1 MSKRRINNLLSR
13 DDIGG
18 RELGKILITS
28 LVNDLNQLRDENK
41 KRLFEDEE
49 FIRAEQSLT
58 SPLQWRIYSSYKALY
73 NGITDAFNYMQAM
86 RQQFLNGFNELAW
99 QIDGVQRAE
108 YLLTFS
114 YYQTPIILTQKQYD
128 DLKNGVEKRIGKFKE
143 SYAEIMFATLDA
155 FISDEKQ
162 APKDLVAEF
171 EKAKKIIIKDKEL
184 EKQYINAYELGYY
197 TLPDGRRSDK
207 MSDEEWHEALEEEY
221 LKTHKLYINGELAS
235 YKETLKQYKADSE
248 AKGQKLFYLGA
259 EETRKELEAIAK
271 TEIEATD
278 EKIMDTLKRAIDDTL
293 FQYGELEELM
303 ETLLDMNSNKTKW
316 HLYEEPPEPITLM
329 DLLIFCVDEGMGAEK
344 GEQRKIINLLKKE
357 APEIF
362 QIVNDYIEQ
371 HIDKAKGLKAT
382 QYYKDIITQDELAK
396 IGYIGYE
403 NANKAD
409 TLDIIDAIKDNKD
422 YEGTQA
428 LKVAKTIGF
437 NKDIAILVN
446 PDSNVLDSK
455 GNYLYGKS
463 VETFVEKF
471 GEITKDVID
480 NLDGAREVLI
490 IPSLEKLYAYN
501 ELIKIISDVFGV
513 ENLKEPATMD
523 MSDIETRL
531 RTYNNLIY
539 SIYYGVGGDEK
550 RKNERR
556 EFIKKAF
563 IPIDYEALKPT
574 KQAIEEVTAELDGL
588 EHVVETFKKLKYLD
602 DYINK
607 LATIGKDEGANNE
620 KY

>member
-28 LVNDLNQLRDENK
+28 LVNDLNQLGEENK

-49 FIRAEQSLT
+49 FIKAEQSLT
-58 SPLQWRIYSSYKALY
+58 SPLQWRIYSTYKALY

-99 QIDGVQRAE
+99 QIDRMQRAE
-108 YLLTFS
+108 QLLTFS
-114 YYQTPIILTQKQYD
+114 YYQTPLILTQKQYD
-128 DLKNGVEKRIGKFKE
+128 DLKSDVEKNMGKFKE
-143 SYAEIMFATLDA
+143 SYAELLFETLDA

-197 TLPDGRRSDK
+197 TLPDGRRNDE
-207 MSDEEWHEALEEEY
+207 MSKAEWQEALEEEY
-221 LKTHKLYINGELAS
+221 LKTHSLTINGEPQG
-235 YKETLKQYKADSE
+235 YTETLKRYSIDSKT
-248 AKGQKLFYLGA
+248 KGYKLFYLGA

-271 TEIEATD
+271 TKIEATD
-278 EKIMDTLKRAIDDTL
+278 EEIMDTLYWAINDSL
-293 FQYGELEELM
+293 NQHNKLEKLM
-303 ETLLDMNSNKTKW
+303 ADLLDMSNSTTW

-344 GEQRKIINLLKKE
+344 EKQRKIINLLKKE
-357 APEIF
+357 APGIF

-382 QYYKDIITQDELAK
+382 QYYKDLITHDELTK

-403 NANKAD
+403 NATKASNRTIIEAIIENKA
-409 TLDIIDAIKDNKD
+409 

-463 VETFVEKF
+463 VETYLESLGDTTQEQIENISVAK
-471 GEITKDVID
+471 EI
-480 NLDGAREVLI
+480 LI
-490 IPSLEKLYAYN
+490 APALKRIYAYN

-523 MSDIETRL
+523 ISDLETRI
-531 RTYNNLIY
+531 RAYNNLIY
-539 SIYYGVGGDEK
+539 TLYYIVGGDEK
-550 RKNERR
+550 RKTEKRS
-556 EFIKKAF
+556 FIKLAF